1 MFCNDAIIFVFRSSI
16 KPIFSFNAEKSFLT
30 FIIKKVDNI
39 LVQKK
44 ISNLLIKNALTTIK
58 K

>member
-16 KPIFSFNAEKSFLT
+16 KSIFSFNAEKSFLT

-44 ISNLLIKNALTTIK
+44 RSNFLIENALTTIK